1 MNILGHPLVTTEVC
15 GRMSPDLVLGSYLP
29 DIVPFV
35 PNTVFEFEEIHE
47 GGLEFLKY
55 LEKHAPERRDVA
67 LGMLCH
73 SAQYGADKHS
83 RVLEERFE
91 EHRDSLGKR
100 IADASNISLEVAKK
114 ARFHNYLWWGFD
126 VQILRNRENFCG
138 RLVYHLS
145 NIFETEPAHQLAKC
159 FGKEISLAWR
169 DVNYILKPMTPD
181 RFWSVRGLVEIWR
194 DSAAGL
200 PENDDIDIKKTIG
213 IFKDC
218 ANLVEN
224 CWEDVLQEVIE
235 TVRSSLEDRDISLGR
250 PEGYYWYQ

>member
-15 GRMSPDLVLGSYLP
+15 GRMNPDLVLGSYLP

-47 GGLEFLKY
+47 GGLKFLKH
-55 LEKHAPERRDVA
+55 LEKHALERRDVA

-100 IADASNISLEVAKK
+100 IAHASNIPLEVAKK

-126 VQILRNRENFCG
+126 VQILRHHEKFCNQLDDTFKNIDRERTARF
-138 RLVYHLS
+138 
-145 NIFETEPAHQLAKC
+145 LANC
-159 FGKEISLAWR
+159 FGKEAPLVLR
-169 DVNYILKPMTPD
+169 DVNYLLKPLHEYQI
-181 RFWSVRGLVEIWR
+181 FSVGGLVRIWK
-194 DSAAGL
+194 DMAAGL
-200 PENDDIDIKKTIG
+200 PEGDEVDVPTTIG
-213 IFKDC
+213 IFEDC
-218 ANLVEN
+218 AMLVEDV
-224 CWEDVLQEVIE
+224 WEDVLSTVIQD
-235 TVRSSLEDRDISLGR
+235 VKDSLEEVNISLS
-250 PEGYYWYQ
+250 